1 LTAAL
6 IAAFVVSLVVLAL
19 VLDDMWRTT
28 KRLRRQIRVADLRTQ
43 DHLEGFCW
51 TYLRDEA
58 YRAAIAITLA
68 RHGAVTVEDLVPLL
82 DRARELNAHS
92 VRVPSRLEVVR

>member
-1 LTAAL
+1 MTMLL
-6 IAAFVVSLVVLAL
+6 LAAFVVSLVVLAL

-28 KRLRRQIRVADLRTQ
+28 KRLRRQVYVATLRA
-43 DHLEGFCW
+43 DDYLEGFCW

-68 RHGAVTVEDLVPLL
+68 RHDTVTIADLVPLL
-82 DRARELNAHS
+82 ERAAELEAHS
-92 VRVPSRLEVVR
+92 VRVPPRLEVVR